1 MNPKKANSLKVNI
14 AKEVGVHEEVVDEFI
29 EFYYEKLRYSLSNLV
44 YPKVYVNNLGT
55 FTIRKSVLEKNIKKQ
70 KDILGNL
77 KKLTYNG
84 YEKSVSVQDKIKL
97 YEKALADVNKL
108 HQNKLDFKKNK
119 NGSK

>member
-14 AKEVGVHEEVVDEFI
+14 AKEVGVHEEVVDAFI

-97 YEKALADVNKL
+97 YEKALVDVNKL
-108 HQNKLDFKKNK
+108 QQNKLDFKKNK

>member
-14 AKEVGVHEEVVDEFI
+14 AKEVGVHEEVVDAFI

-108 HQNKLDFKKNK
+108 QQNKLDFKKNK

>member
-1 MNPKKANSLKVNI
+1 MNPKKTNSLKVDI
-14 AKEVGVHEEVVDEFI
+14 ANEVGVHEEVVDAFI

-97 YEKALADVNKL
+97 YEKALVDVNKL
-108 HQNKLDFKKNK
+108 QQNKLDFKKNK

>member
-1 MNPKKANSLKVNI
+1 MNPKKANSLKVDI
-14 AKEVGVHEEVVDEFI
+14 AKEVGVHEDVVDAFI

-97 YEKALADVNKL
+97 YEKALADVNTL
-108 HQNKLDFKKNK
+108 QQNRLDFKKNK

>member
-1 MNPKKANSLKVNI
+1 MNPKKANSLKVDI
-14 AKEVGVHEEVVDEFI
+14 AKEVGVHEDVVDAFI

-97 YEKALADVNKL
+97 YEKALADVNTL
-108 HQNKLDFKKNK
+108 QQNKLDFKKNK